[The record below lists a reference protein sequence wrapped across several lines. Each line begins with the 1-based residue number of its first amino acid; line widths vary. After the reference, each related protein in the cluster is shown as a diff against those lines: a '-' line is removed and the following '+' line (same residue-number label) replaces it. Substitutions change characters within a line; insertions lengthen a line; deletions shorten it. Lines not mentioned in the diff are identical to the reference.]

1 MVQRVGQLLCPR
13 PGIAS
18 KTYIAHKQNG
28 LAFIQLNISGHL
40 LSLVLFLFMLA
51 YKYQIVVDTV

>member
-18 KTYIAHKQNG
+18 KTYLANKQNG
-28 LAFIQLNISGHL
+28 LIFIQLL
-40 LSLVLFLFMLA
+40 LYEHTWAFAF
-51 YKYQIVVDTV
+51 I

>member
-18 KTYIAHKQNG
+18 KTFLAHEQNC
-28 LAFIQLNISGHL
+28 LAFIQLLLYEHIWAFTEFGFISFH
-40 LSLVLFLFMLA
+40 SC
-51 YKYQIVVDTV
+51 